1 MAITCIAQTTE
12 TSAHEEK
19 RMSTQYTNVIVYL
32 PGPIA
37 PAKRA
42 EIEQLVAAVP
52 GVGRAAASTRAE
64 RLILVDYDPRAT
76 SAQQILGCVRGRGV
90 SAQLVGM

>member
-1 MAITCIAQTTE
+1 
-12 TSAHEEK
+12 
-19 RMSTQYTNVIVYL
+19 MSSRYTNVIVYL

-42 EIEQLVAAVP
+42 EIEQLVAALP
-52 GVGRAAASTRAE
+52 GVGRAAASARAE
-64 RLILVDYDPRAT
+64 RLMLVDYDPRAT
-76 SAQQILGCVRGRGV
+76 SAQHILGCVRGRGV

>member
-1 MAITCIAQTTE
+1 
-12 TSAHEEK
+12 
-19 RMSTQYTNVIVYL
+19 MSTQYTNVIIYL

-42 EIEQLVAAVP
+42 EIEQAVAAQP

-64 RLILVDYDPRAT
+64 RMILVDYDPRAT
-76 SAQQILGCVRGRGV
+76 SAQQILGCVRSRGV

>member
-1 MAITCIAQTTE
+1 
-12 TSAHEEK
+12 
-19 RMSTQYTNVIVYL
+19 MSTQYTNVIVYL
-32 PGPIA
+32 PGPVA

-42 EIEQLVAAVP
+42 EIEQAVAAQP
-52 GVGRAAASTRAE
+52 GVGRTAASKQTE

-76 SAQQILGCVRGRGV
+76 SAQAILGCVRSRGV